1 MSTDLIPQTTQAAF
15 TANMSEQVLKLRGE
29 GNTWADI
36 GTALGVHETSAM
48 RWYKR
53 AAAEQL
59 KQVQALR
66 EDAFYSDLASI
77 QDKID
82 ALELKWAPTPE
93 KLPMLAAI
101 VKLIETKAKFLRY
114 ADLKFTTDAA
124 GKSKEELLDELA
136 THARTMGARL
146 DEALREREV
155 IDVGEG

>member
-1 MSTDLIPQTTQAAF
+1 MSTVSTDPTTAF
-15 TANMSEQVLKLRGE
+15 MVPATARSIELRQQGKSWTEIGE
-29 GNTWADI
+29 V
-36 GTALGVHETSAM
+36 LGVHRTSAM
-48 RWYKR
+48 RMYR
-53 AAAEQL
+53 AAMSTELAKL
-59 KQVQALR
+59 ADLR
-66 EDAFYSDLASI
+66 ERSFYEDLADI
-77 QDKID
+77 QDKLD
-82 ALELKWAPTPE
+82 LLNAEWAPTPE